1 MERKP
6 HARILKSESGSMLL
20 DWLSARFTYLSADE
34 WRGMLAEGRVRV
46 DGASAGPERVLSAK
60 EVVAFDPPPYEEPP
74 VDSSYTVRME
84 DEDYL
89 VVDKSGNLPCH
100 PSGRF
105 YKHSLWYLL
114 CETYGEVH
122 IATRLDRET
131 SGLVL
136 ACRSAAIASYAEG
149 QLARGEIGKE
159 YLVLVHGRF
168 PLSYDARGYLIP
180 DSASAIRKK
189 RRYVEE
195 ASSAQDKKAEACATY
210 FELIDIIDQPST
222 DPFPGAISLLR
233 ARPRTGRTHQ
243 IRATLLS
250 LGFPLVGDK
259 LYGLDEAFFVRH
271 LEGHLNTED
280 LTRLMLPNQALHCSG
295 LSFPSPSGRK
305 IDLESRPSW
314 APAPKKELPFD
325 GSPPFG
331 GNLHHVP
338 WRI

>member
-6 HARILKSESGSMLL
+6 CARIRKSESGSRLL

-34 WRGMLAEGRVRV
+34 WRAMLAEGRVNV
-46 DGASAGPERVLSAK
+46 DGASAGPERILSDK
-60 EVVAFDPPPYEEPP
+60 EIVAFDPPPYEEPP

-89 VVDKSGNLPCH
+89 VVEKSGNIPSH

-114 CETYGEVH
+114 RERYGEVH

-136 ACRSAAIASYAEG
+136 ACRSQAVASFATG
-149 QLARGEIGKE
+149 QLARGEIAKE

-168 PLSYDARGYLIP
+168 PVSYEAKGYLIP
-180 DSASAIRKK
+180 DTISVIRKK
-189 RRYVEE
+189 RRYVEGE
-195 ASSAQDKKAEACATY
+195 SAARDKKAESCATC
-210 FELIDIIDQPST
+210 FELIDIIDPPT
-222 DPFPGAISLLR
+222 TGPFHGEISFLR

-243 IRATLLS
+243 IRATLFS

-271 LEGHLNTED
+271 FEGGLNEED

-295 LSFPSPSGRK
+295 LSFTSRSGRK
-305 IDLESRPSW
+305 IGLESRPPW
-314 APAPKKELPFD
+314 APA
-325 GSPPFG
+325 
-331 GNLHHVP
+331 
-338 WRI
+338 